1 MRACSHGYI
10 RRDHPLQ
17 FTSAPL
23 PSLASNSLASA
34 QRKPASRKTCTRPLT
49 HTPPSPTYPRLS
61 SGASKPYHLK
71 RPAQPPPQTPTTH
84 HTAHCTANKLVFQN
98 CNFLEGETK
107 VGSSMFKLNT
117 AIVKRTS
124 GEKKKKDRACVGL
137 RTSQRTAQPTYTERT
152 QQETQMPKD
161 GTGPPPPTQVRAQRT
176 SLPAP
181 YTHPIHTHNLHC
193 RQFSSNIPPSLP
205 NSGPPS

>member
-49 HTPPSPTYPRLS
+49 HTPPSSTYPRLS
-61 SGASKPYHLK
+61 SGASNPYHLK
-71 RPAQPPPQTPTTH
+71 RPAQPPPPKHQPLTTL
-84 HTAHCTANKLVFQN
+84 HTAQPTNLFFKIAISSKERQKLDLR
-98 CNFLEGETK
+98 C
-107 VGSSMFKLNT
+107 SKLNT

-124 GEKKKKDRACVGL
+124 GEKKKKRKTGRASASAPANAQHSL
-137 RTSQRTAQPTYTERT
+137 RTQNVPSKKPRCQKMGPGPHHP
-152 QQETQMPKD
+152 PK
-161 GTGPPPPTQVRAQRT
+161 
-176 SLPAP
+176 
-181 YTHPIHTHNLHC
+181 
-193 RQFSSNIPPSLP
+193 
-205 NSGPPS
+205 

>member
-124 GEKKKKDRACVGL
+124 GEKKKERQGVRRPPHQPTHSTAYVHRTYPARNPDAKRWDRA
-137 RTSQRTAQPTYTERT
+137 PTTHPSES
-152 QQETQMPKD
+152 PKNV
-161 GTGPPPPTQVRAQRT
+161 TTRPIH
-176 SLPAP
+176 SSHP
-181 YTHPIHTHNLHC
+181 YTQSPL
-193 RQFSSNIPPSLP
+193 
-205 NSGPPS
+205 